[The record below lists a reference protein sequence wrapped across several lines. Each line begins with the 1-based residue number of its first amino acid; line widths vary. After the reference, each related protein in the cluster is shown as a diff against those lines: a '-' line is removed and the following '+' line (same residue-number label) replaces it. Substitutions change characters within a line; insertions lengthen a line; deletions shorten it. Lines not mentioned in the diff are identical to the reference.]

1 MKPRNRVMNW
11 LGRNAPALNA
21 VPPSAMAWALAA
33 PAKRERALQR
43 EMARTP
49 DADQA
54 GLRLRHRAG
63 SLVSLPPR
71 PWSAQVPRSH

>member
-11 LGRNAPALNA
+11 LSRNAPALSA
-21 VPPSAMAWALAA
+21 VPLMAMAWSLAA

-49 DADQA
+49 YADQA
-54 GLRLRHRAG
+54 GLSIEVDAVADTLRPGPRATM
-63 SLVSLPPR
+63 R
-71 PWSAQVPRSH
+71 